1 MASLARKESTV
12 VRHCLRNLLI
22 IIIFM
27 SPASSQSRWDER
39 SRISNDGSVS
49 RDNFALKTSNP
60 QIEGGSDQSES
71 IGSETIPDPI
81 RLLFY
86 NNRDLRAAERAYQ
99 AAKEKVKTFGVLP
112 DPMVES
118 SLFLEPIQTRN
129 GPMEG
134 QLMLGQKFPLWGKL
148 RRERKVAQERAE
160 IAALN
165 LEQKKVVAVFQMR
178 MDWEN
183 YLKLKNSL
191 DILDGYRSEL
201 ESFRTIALTQ
211 YSTGTGIT
219 QHPILKLQ
227 IEISLI
233 ESQINTMQSSLESVV
248 NSLQSLFDGAF
259 TSELFK
265 GQRTNILPSNT
276 AEHWLNLARGIHPLY
291 LKAQR
296 DLQIAVLQKEL
307 AVRRNYPDLI
317 AGFTYTAI
325 GVPDQDMATSPGVD
339 AIGIKIGLN
348 LPLWFGRNKARVR
361 SSKLMIMSRE
371 ESLEET
377 WNQIEDK
384 VRSTKKDME
393 EIDETY
399 VLYKEQLVQES
410 EQMLSSAYSAYETGK
425 ISFLDL
431 LDSERMV
438 VRVRLEFETVEA
450 RRRIASARLLSDIG
464 LIHYGEE
471 SQNEN

>member
-22 IIIFM
+22 IILFM
-27 SPASSQSRWDER
+27 SPASSQSRWDEG
-39 SRISNDGSVS
+39 SRISIDGFVS
-49 RDNFALKTSNP
+49 RDNTTLQTPNP
-60 QIEGGSDQSES
+60 QTKGGSDQSES

-81 RLLFY
+81 RLLFD
-86 NNRDLRAAERAYQ
+86 NNRDLRAAEKAYQ

-233 ESQINTMQSSLESVV
+233 ESQINTLQSSLESVV

-259 TSELFK
+259 TLELFK

-276 AEHWLNLARGIHPLY
+276 AEHWLNLAREVHPLY

-317 AGFTYTAI
+317 AGLTYTAI
-325 GVPDQDMATSPGVD
+325 GEEGAMEQSVGDD
-339 AIGIKIGLN
+339 AWGFKIGLN

-361 SSKLMIMSRE
+361 SSKLMIVSRE

-384 VRSTKKDME
+384 VRSTKKDLE
-393 EIDETY
+393 EIDETS

-410 EQMLSSAYSAYETGK
+410 EQMLASAFSAYETGR

-450 RRRIASARLLSDIG
+450 RRRIASARLLRDTG
-464 LIHYGEE
+464 LIYLGEE